1 MRLAI
6 LAIATCAVLLGTS
19 SADVRAAEKP
29 FNVVEA
35 SIDDIQK
42 AILDRKLTARTVVQ
56 MYLDRIA
63 AYDKKG
69 PKINS
74 VITLNPKALEEA
86 DKLDAAFA
94 RDGKLTGPLHGIPV
108 LLKDQVDVAGLPT
121 TLGSVVLKDYVPTK
135 DAGAVV
141 KLKQAGAIILAKM
154 TLGELGGNDTYGSL
168 FGETR
173 NPYDLT
179 RTVGGSSGGPAAGV
193 NANFGTVGIGE
204 EDNASIRRPAGWNA
218 LVGIRPSPGVVT
230 RTGMWAGYP
239 SPVGSLGP
247 MTHTVTDAAKVLDAM
262 AGYDPEDPVTA
273 LGRGHIPETYTK
285 FLDKDGLK
293 GARIGVLR
301 QQMAANSEPN
311 SEDFRRVTTV
321 FNKAI
326 DDLRAAGAIIVEVTI
341 PDFATAIAMRAP
353 NPADDSPSA
362 FFARNPN
369 PTFKSNK
376 DILASPEYGK
386 TMNAKRAAY
395 AATRPATPPQGT
407 AEERYARYVIA
418 RDRLNVA
425 IAKIIAD
432 NDLAALVHKTVEHTP
447 TLIKDGINPPYTSAK
462 GVPSLNTFLIYTTS
476 MTVPAGYTE
485 EGLPVGIT
493 FFAPAFQEPTIFK
506 LAYAYEQATHHRVP
520 PKATPPLKSK

>member
-1 MRLAI
+1 MRFAI
-6 LAIATCAVLLGTS
+6 IAIATCAVLLGTS
-19 SADVRAAEKP
+19 PADVRAAEKP

-42 AILDRKLTARTVVQ
+42 AIFDRKLTARAVVQ

-69 PKINS
+69 PKINA

-86 DKLDAAFA
+86 DRLDAAFA

-108 LLKDQVDVAGLPT
+108 LLKDQADVGGLPT

-204 EDNASIRRPAGWNA
+204 EDNASIRRPSGWNA

-273 LGRGHIPETYTK
+273 LGRGHIPDTYTK

-301 QQMAANSEPN
+301 QQMAANSEPD
-311 SEDFRRVTTV
+311 SEDFKRVTAV
-321 FNKAI
+321 FNKAV
-326 DDLRAAGAIIVEVTI
+326 DDLRAAAGVLRGQ
-341 PDFATAIAMRAP
+341 RA
-353 NPADDSPSA
+353 A

-386 TMNAKRAAY
+386 TMNAKRTAY

-418 RDRLNVA
+418 RDRLNIQ
-425 IAKIIAD
+425 IAKIMAD

-447 TLIKDGINPPYTSAK
+447 TLIKDGVNPPYTSAK

-476 MTVPAGYTE
+476 MTVPAGYTDA
-485 EGLPVGIT
+485 GLPVGIT
-493 FFAPAFQEPTIFK
+493 FFAPAFQEPTILK
-506 LAYAYEQATHHRVP
+506 LGYAYEQATHHRVP
-520 PKATPPLKSK
+520 PKTTPPLKAK